1 MLKFIKHHMD
11 TIAGIGIYPVLS
23 FVIFFSIFCIALLY
37 VFKARRDHIVHMA
50 ALPLTEGNCTNEPT
64 HHAQP

>member
-23 FVIFFSIFCIALLY
+23 FLIFFTVFCLVLLY
-37 VFKARRDHIVHMA
+37 VWKARRAHFDHMA
-50 ALPLTEGNCTNEPT
+50 ALPLTDEPNANAIDR
-64 HHAQP
+64 HDR